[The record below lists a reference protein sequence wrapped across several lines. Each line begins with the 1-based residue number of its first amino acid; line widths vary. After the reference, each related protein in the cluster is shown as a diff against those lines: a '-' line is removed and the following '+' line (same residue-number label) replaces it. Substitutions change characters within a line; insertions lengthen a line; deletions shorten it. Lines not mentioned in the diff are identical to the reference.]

1 MRKTI
6 ATVVILGIVW
16 IGYVAWPIFDLLVL
30 VRAMEARRGSAKK
43 SPLDARG

>member
-16 IGYVAWPIFDLLVL
+16 IGYVAWPISDLLVL
-30 VRAMEARRGSAKK
+30 VRAMETRTAKK